1 MYPIVSSASI
11 LARFYLCYITIE
23 QLPIFANSSI
33 NWVFGQIIS
42 IYMIFRLICYP
53 IVGRISQ
60 SFGIESAAAKSVLY
74 LIIYLPLIGIYWI
87 ILLLLTHVFGILPI
101 R

>member
-1 MYPIVSSASI
+1 MYQLVSALSFI
-11 LARFYLCYITIE
+11 ARIYLCYVTIE
-23 QLPIFANSSI
+23 QLPIFANGSI

-60 SFGIESAAAKSVLY
+60 SVGIESAVAKSVLY
-74 LIIYLPLIGIYWI
+74 LIVYLPLIGIYWLL
-87 ILLLLTHVFGILPI
+87 LLLLTHVFGVLPI
-101 R
+101 